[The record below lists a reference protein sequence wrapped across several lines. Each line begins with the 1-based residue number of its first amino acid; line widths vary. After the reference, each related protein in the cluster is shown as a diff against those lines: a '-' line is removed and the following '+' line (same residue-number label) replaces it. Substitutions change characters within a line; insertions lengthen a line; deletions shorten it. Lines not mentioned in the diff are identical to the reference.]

1 MVAVSGA
8 DGKGFPVLGFP
19 FLLSHTCIEK
29 NRLYKGWEAFGR
41 PGWKIPG
48 VRMSLH
54 STAQAPG
61 RAH

>member
-29 NRLYKGWEAFGR
+29 KTDYIKGGKPLGDLDGKSRE
-41 PGWKIPG
+41 
-48 VRMSLH
+48 
-54 STAQAPG
+54 
-61 RAH
+61 